1 MTTSTNQISDLD
13 LDVAARLRTA
23 VTRLHRRLRQESHG
37 ILTPSQGSALAMIA
51 RLESPTL
58 GALARAEQMQPPTMT
73 RIIAG
78 LEDLGLV
85 KREVD
90 QTDRRVARMALTPK
104 GARELDRMRNSKTAF
119 IVGRLE
125 SLSLKDREQAEQLV
139 RLLETI
145 EATE

>member
-1 MTTSTNQISDLD
+1 
-13 LDVAARLRTA
+13 
-23 VTRLHRRLRQESHG
+23 
-37 ILTPSQGSALAMIA
+37 MIA

-90 QTDRRVARMALTPK
+90 QTDRRVARMALTPM